1 MAFIVMIQDEEK
13 SPMFS
18 PLCEISQDSLSI
30 PYVIETIT
38 EAYRQTIPGHIV
50 ENVTLTTSHLSLNN
64 YKIVVVQHLDRV
76 DDEGHDY
83 VDYFTFELLVNVK
96 YVPTFGRKD
105 IQ

>member
-38 EAYRQTIPGHIV
+38 EAYRQTIPGWIV
-50 ENVTLTTSHLSLNN
+50 DYVTLTTTHLELNK
-64 YKIVVVQHLDRV
+64 YKIVVVKEDQYR
-76 DDEGHDY
+76 
-83 VDYFTFELLVNVK
+83 TFELLVNVK
-96 YVPTFGRKD
+96 YVPTFGLKD